1 MSCAVFVFHL
11 MISIQFSLSPT
22 WGPICPWHPAEGFG
36 SLDTSPTISCPKWR
50 PWSFVARQL
59 SNLTACGCFKNFCLT
74 VTLSPGNSSSVL
86 LLFFLGTILNVFKK
100 QWIVRPTSCSST
112 RASSGSSSRGS
123 LFEKVVSLKH
133 IQRIIIASI
142 LHDVDIHIF
151 SFWRHCRDV
160 VCLSHLLYLDHS
172 KDEAAGGQGDGRGL
186 WLGMGALQLRRSSGA
201 ASWGISPLPIDPL
214 YLQPG
219 GYLAD
224 LISSFQVCTDCFT
237 DCFID
242 CFIDSCMMLH
252 YFFCIPS
259 WHWCLNTTKKHQI
272 RSQFRPCAEFGED
285 TEWLGLQPWDDT
297 HTHFC
302 AFFKLLHTFLY
313 TLATQVVQNG
323 GGVQWPSQQE
333 MKKMPACLLQL
344 HLVISF
350 SCLLQ
355 LLQLWW

>member
-142 LHDVDIHIF
+142 LHDVDIHIS

-252 YFFCIPS
+252 YFFAFQVGIDAWTQLRS
-259 WHWCLNTTKKHQI
+259 TRFDRSSGRALNLVRT
-272 RSQFRPCAEFGED
+272 RS
-285 TEWLGLQPWDDT
+285 GLACNPEMT
-297 HTHFC
+297 HTH
-302 AFFKLLHTFLY
+302 TFLCLFQIA
-313 TLATQVVQNG
+313 THISVHPCNPGGPKRWRSTMTEPTRDEKNACMLASVAFGN
-323 GGVQWPSQQE
+323 
-333 MKKMPACLLQL
+333 
-344 HLVISF
+344 
-350 SCLLQ
+350 
-355 LLQLWW
+355 